1 MVIAL
6 CPLDPHDFV
15 IEQPFGVVG
24 CQPPVREAG
33 PADQHAPQS
42 ADLGPHPDPLP
53 SHRSNATA
61 ASAVRRHRTLTR
73 GQEGRAERAGLLA
86 TIEPSAIT
94 CARPSWSSFSFASY
108 SLFAW
113 TTKIVLIGSC
123 MILASGLSA
132 LQLPTVEP
140 VPQ

>member
-42 ADLGPHPDPLP
+42 ADFGPHPDPLP
-53 SHRSNATA
+53 SHHSNATA

-94 CARPSWSSFSFASY
+94 CAYPSWSPVVYAVSLAAIALFIATRPRSDAPVSHPMFS
-108 SLFAW
+108 
-113 TTKIVLIGSC
+113 I
-123 MILASGLSA
+123 
-132 LQLPTVEP
+132 
-140 VPQ
+140 